1 MVKLE
6 NTNEENLKG
15 NFVINFPEIKIK
27 ESNIEVKNSLIK
39 YKWIWVSALLAYP
52 VGIGCLIA
60 YCDKMESIPAWL
72 LILIYAIV
80 VIAFIAFIV
89 LFYREV
95 NAHTQHILEEA
106 KAISALKRKVI
117 EDAIMRDI
125 KLQEKNITEGK
136 NIKTADDKDKISK
149 YNDMSSKIDEIVNQL
164 TSLGTCYSGDIT
176 PINSVRF
183 KEIIGSIKDS
193 ISALK

>member
-1 MVKLE
+1 MVNLE
-6 NTNEENLKG
+6 KTNEENLKG
-15 NFVINFPEIKIK
+15 NFVINFPEIEIE
-27 ESNIEVKNSLIK
+27 ESNIEVKDSPYK
-39 YKWIWVSALLAYP
+39 YKWIWIFLFFIYP
-52 VGIGCLIA
+52 ICIGGLIA
-60 YCDKMESIPAWL
+60 FCNEAKYTNAWL

-80 VIAFIAFIV
+80 VIAFIAFVV

-95 NAHTQHILEEA
+95 NVHTQHKIEEA

-164 TSLGTCYSGDIT
+164 TSLGTYYSDDIT